1 MLLADRD
8 PQQIQEGVM
17 AENTSMTE
25 SLLCADQ
32 QEGLVLRLQ
41 PEGCREAASP
51 KLCVETSLG
60 SHQQLLNC
68 RQPR

>member
-8 PQQIQEGVM
+8 PQQTQEEVM

-51 KLCVETSLG
+51 KFVW
-60 SHQQLLNC
+60 
-68 RQPR
+68 